1 MSLACHVHRMCNS
14 ELNGLARNRYIDEET
29 QLELAKHPY
38 LLCRKHLAENPS
50 ITNRTIETLLAGR
63 AISVKHN
70 LISAN
75 RLDDRPDIIEE
86 IYFGSGSR
94 FKESW
99 RVGMV
104 FLRGGW
110 YGERPNTPLSV
121 LNDIYDK
128 IIEPEDKAT
137 DAHSQWACSHWGHH
151 LASHPNV
158 DSKLAVKMSLSK
170 IEKTRK
176 AAFDAIVRLRQEEIK
191 AVSA

>member
-1 MSLACHVHRMCNS
+1 MSLAQHVHKMCNS

-29 QLELAKHPY
+29 QLQLAKHPY

-50 ITNRTIETLLAGR
+50 ITDRTVETLLAGR

-86 IYFGSGSR
+86 IYFGSGTR

-99 RVGMV
+99 RVGTV

-110 YGERPNTPLSV
+110 YGGSPNTPLSV

-128 IIEPEDKAT
+128 IIEPEAIAT
-137 DAHSQWACSHWGHH
+137 EASSAWASSHWGRH

-158 DSKLAVKMSLSK
+158 DSKLAVKLSLSK
-170 IEKTRK
+170 IENTRK
-176 AAFDAIVRLRQEEIK
+176 AAFDAIVRIRQEEVK
-191 AVSA
+191 AASA